1 MPFRKYGAVA
11 VWVGLVST
19 SCGPSPSAGE
29 VLGWPRILRFS
40 VSINQEN
47 PETEGER
54 LQPIR
59 RYLEQRMQ
67 MPVEV
72 TGTSGYGVVIEA
84 FRAKKIEASSLGPF
98 SYVIGSE
105 RVGIEAIATRGT
117 PAGEPLTYAGTL
129 DVKASSPLRS
139 MDDVVHHARE
149 LTVSFV
155 DPASTSGNL
164 VERVYL
170 DSLGVR
176 PERDFRKVV
185 YSTQHVLS
193 ALTLLA
199 GKADMAAVSTSALQ
213 GLIQTGKLRA
223 GEFRTLWVSPRI
235 PESPV
240 AVRKDLPAAFKAKLQ
255 QALTAMASQA
265 PEAYLNMSAKVFI
278 ERYRNTRFVP
288 ATDATYEPIRKL
300 ALSAAQLGLT
310 EP

>member
-1 MPFRKYGAVA
+1 MAPVGPRARRGSVLGSLSSISLQSTSSAQKRTFFTHLIRPRTKRSVYVLFTKQKRLYLYPDELLSMPFRKYGAVA

-105 RVGIEAIATRGT
+105 RAGIEAIATRGT

-129 DVKASSPLRS
+129 DVKA
-139 MDDVVHHARE
+139 
-149 LTVSFV
+149 
-155 DPASTSGNL
+155 
-164 VERVYL
+164 
-170 DSLGVR
+170 
-176 PERDFRKVV
+176 
-185 YSTQHVLS
+185 
-193 ALTLLA
+193 
-199 GKADMAAVSTSALQ
+199 
-213 GLIQTGKLRA
+213 
-223 GEFRTLWVSPRI
+223 
-235 PESPV
+235 
-240 AVRKDLPAAFKAKLQ
+240 
-255 QALTAMASQA
+255 
-265 PEAYLNMSAKVFI
+265 
-278 ERYRNTRFVP
+278 
-288 ATDATYEPIRKL
+288 
-300 ALSAAQLGLT
+300 
-310 EP
+310 